1 MTLPVEF
8 VVAGKPASVNGP
20 KKRDAWKTRVSAA
33 AKLALGGWT
42 GPMHSVEVTVKV
54 FYFPVSGQ
62 YIDIDNGLKYTI
74 DALCPPAAVSKWLPA
89 GPALLHNDR
98 AVTRVITERFPTAS
112 ATSLVAPAG
121 LAATLLK
128 AWLIARP
135 AGPGGAA
142 PEHATAV
149 KVKGYTPPAGGFW

>member
-74 DALCPPAAVSKWLPA
+74 DALCPPAAVSKWGPA

-112 ATSLVAPAG
+112 ATSLARVRRLIRRLTFKYLSKRMEFFSFLLTKNAPRAE
-121 LAATLLK
+121 ATGCRTL
-128 AWLIARP
+128 
-135 AGPGGAA
+135 G
-142 PEHATAV
+142 
-149 KVKGYTPPAGGFW
+149 